1 MATVALNQG
10 KALRP
15 TRNGNTS
22 VPYLVEFNLN
32 LATAATSKGSALA
45 AADVI
50 QTIDLPAHTLVL
62 AAGFEVTSVMTGTST
77 DATVD
82 LGVTGIDPDA
92 YVDGFDLDGAA
103 VGTYPQQPAA
113 YQPIVIGGTADTLDL
128 LIATQT
134 GTITGGVL
142 RVFAVLQDVKDRVD
156 GSIVA
161 LKS

>member
-1 MATVALNQG
+1 MATVALNLG
-10 KALRP
+10 KTLRP
-15 TRNGNTS
+15 SRNGNTS
-22 VPYLVEFNLN
+22 VPYLVEFNLD
-32 LATAATSKGSALA
+32 LAAAATAKGSALA

-62 AAGFEVTSVMTGTST
+62 SAGFEVVSVMTGTST

-82 LGVTGIDPDA
+82 LGVTGVEPDNF
-92 YVDGFDLDGAA
+92 VDGFDLDGAA
-103 VGTYPQQPAA
+103 VGAYPQQPAA
-113 YQPIVIGGTADTLDL
+113 YQPIIIGGTADTLDL

-134 GTITGGVL
+134 NTVTGGVL
-142 RVFAVLQDVKDRVD
+142 RVFAVLQDIKDRVD